1 MSGVETTFLPL
12 LPLSTGV
19 VLPQMV
25 VPLGLESAEAKAAA
39 DAALGG
45 DGLLVLVPRVETDGE
60 PTVYAKVGT
69 VAKIEEAGRLPGG
82 GRGVLVRGL
91 HRAVLGA
98 AVPGF
103 GEGSSADGL
112 FVHTQPVE
120 DPTGPPTE
128 RAAELM
134 KEYRAVV
141 EAILEH
147 RRATPFAEALRGI
160 GDPGALADTAGYSPD
175 LSFEQRIEL
184 LETLDV
190 TDRLAKALAWAKDTL
205 GELELKQR
213 IRTDVNEGMEKRQRE
228 FMLRQQMDAL
238 RKELGEDGDDGAG
251 DYRARLEELH
261 MPAAVR
267 TAVEREIDRLERTSE
282 QSPEHSWIRTWL
294 DTLTELPWGQR
305 SDDRLDLTEA
315 RAILD
320 ADHTGLDDVKE
331 RIVEHLA
338 VRKLRKERGLD
349 AVSPGDTPDPGRAN
363 PPTRGG
369 SGAILVLV
377 GPPGVGKTSLGES
390 VARALGRKFVRVA
403 LGGVRDEA
411 EIRGHRRTYV
421 GAQPG
426 RFVRALKEAGTMNP
440 VILLDEVDKL
450 GSDWRGDP
458 TSALLEVLD
467 PAQNHTF
474 RDHYAE
480 VDLDLSDVLF
490 LATAN
495 VLDTIPGPLLD
506 RMEMLRLDGYTEDEK
521 VTIALGHLLP
531 RQRERNGLEPGEVK
545 VTDAAVRRIVTGYT
559 REAGVRGLER
569 ELGRLLRKAVVK
581 LATSGAP
588 DTAGVDRPGSPEAAR
603 DISPILI
610 DVDDV
615 EKALGRAKFYDEAA
629 DRTGVPGVATGL
641 AVTGAG
647 GDVLFVEAGSMP
659 AESGGGLAITGQLGD
674 VMKESAE
681 IALSYIRS
689 HARAARPTGRLV
701 RQEAVPPPRAGRR
714 GAEGRPLGRCHDDDG
729 AGQPA
734 DGPAGQVDGGHDRR
748 GHAVR
753 PGAPDR
759 RAEAE
764 GAGRPPGRAH
774 HGDPPGPQRP
784 RPRRRARGG
793 AGVDDLPPRRGHR
806 PGPRLG
812 PRGRP
817 ERRRAP
823 GRLSRQNRR
832 SAVPP
837 PGTEERRFGASGRI
851 GSCAGGRST
860 SRCRRSSRSSG
871 RPGSATSS
879 TPSCP
884 TRPFPGRWCP
894 AWCCTGASGS
904 SRRSPGPSSTTAP
917 ATTPAWRRPPTGP
930 PGATPTPPPGSSCP
944 SPGSSRA
951 APGSPTRPAGP
962 WRSPGSTA
970 WEPFRPR
977 PGDRPPPPGHPA
989 GRRC

>member
-1 MSGVETTFLPL
+1 MSDVETRFLPL

-25 VPLGLESAEAKAAA
+25 VPLGLESDEAKAAA
-39 DAALGG
+39 DAALAG
-45 DGLLVLVPRVETDGE
+45 DGLLVLVPRLETDGG

-82 GRGVLVRGL
+82 GRAVVVRAL

-103 GEGSSADGL
+103 GQTASSDGL
-112 FVHTQPVE
+112 FVQAEPVE
-120 DPTGPPTE
+120 DPPGAPTE
-128 RAAELM
+128 RARELM

-141 EAILEH
+141 EAVLEH
-147 RRATPFAEALRGI
+147 RRAMPLAEGLRGI
-160 GDPGALADTAGYSPD
+160 GDAGALADTAGYSPD
-175 LSFEQRIEL
+175 LTFEQRIEL
-184 LETLDV
+184 LETIDV
-190 TDRLAKALAWAKDTL
+190 TERLEKALAWARETL
-205 GELELKQR
+205 GELELKAR
-213 IRTDVNEGMEKRQRE
+213 IRTDVSEGMEKRQRE
-228 FMLRQQMDAL
+228 FMLRQQMDAI
-238 RKELGEDGDDGAG
+238 RKELGEDDGDVAAG
-251 DYRARLEELH
+251 YRARIAEMA

-267 TAVEREIDRLERTSE
+267 EAVEREIDRLERTSE

-294 DTLTELPWGQR
+294 DTLTELPWGRR

-338 VRKLRKERGLD
+338 VRKLRRERGLD
-349 AVSPGDTPDPGRAN
+349 EVAADDTTVPA
-363 PPTRGG
+363 RGG

-426 RFVRALKEAGTMNP
+426 RIVRALKEAGTMNP
-440 VILLDEVDKL
+440 VLLLDEVDKL

-495 VLDTIPGPLLD
+495 VIDTIPGPLLD

-531 RQRERNGLEPGEVK
+531 RQRERNGLQPGEVE
-545 VTDAAVRRIVTGYT
+545 VTDAAVRQVVTGYT

-569 ELGRLLRKAVVK
+569 ELGRLLRKAVTKIAAGAETPLVIDADDV
-581 LATSGAP
+581 ATS
-588 DTAGVDRPGSPEAAR
+588 
-603 DISPILI
+603 
-610 DVDDV
+610 
-615 EKALGRAKFYDEAA
+615 LGRAKFYDEAA

-659 AESGGGLAITGQLGD
+659 AENGGGLALTGQLGD

-681 IALSYIRS
+681 IALSYVRS
-689 HARAARPTGRLV
+689 HAEQLGLPADAFTGKRFHLHVPAGAVPKDGPSAGVTMTTALVSLLTGRPV
-701 RQEAVPPPRAGRR
+701 RSTVGMTGEVTLSGRVLPIGGVKQKVLAAHRAGLTDVVLPARNGPDLDDVPEAVREAMTFHL
-714 GAEGRPLGRCHDDDG
+714 AEDI
-729 AGQPA
+729 
-734 DGPAGQVDGGHDRR
+734 GQVL
-748 GHAVR
+748 AVALED
-753 PGAPDR
+753 AP
-759 RAEAE
+759 
-764 GAGRPPGRAH
+764 
-774 HGDPPGPQRP
+774 
-784 RPRRRARGG
+784 
-793 AGVDDLPPRRGHR
+793 
-806 PGPRLG
+806 
-812 PRGRP
+812 
-817 ERRRAP
+817 
-823 GRLSRQNRR
+823 
-832 SAVPP
+832 
-837 PGTEERRFGASGRI
+837 
-851 GSCAGGRST
+851 
-860 SRCRRSSRSSG
+860 
-871 RPGSATSS
+871 
-879 TPSCP
+879 
-884 TRPFPGRWCP
+884 
-894 AWCCTGASGS
+894 
-904 SRRSPGPSSTTAP
+904 
-917 ATTPAWRRPPTGP
+917 
-930 PGATPTPPPGSSCP
+930 
-944 SPGSSRA
+944 SRA
-951 APGSPTRPAGP
+951 AA
-962 WRSPGSTA
+962 A
-970 WEPFRPR
+970 
-977 PGDRPPPPGHPA
+977 
-989 GRRC
+989 